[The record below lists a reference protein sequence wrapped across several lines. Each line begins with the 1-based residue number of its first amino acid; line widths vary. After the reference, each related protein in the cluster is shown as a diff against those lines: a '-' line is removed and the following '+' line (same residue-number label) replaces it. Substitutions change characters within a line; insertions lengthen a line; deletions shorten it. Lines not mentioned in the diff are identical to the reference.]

1 LAFSEEDEQRA
12 FNSKL
17 KINNKKLARDI
28 LYDDSAQSMKLV
40 PKSDEE
46 RKAKEQRELEM
57 KEKVKNAEDLK
68 DNYKFDI
75 DVNEFQTHENE
86 I

>member
-1 LAFSEEDEQRA
+1 MAFSEEDEQRA

-75 DVNEFQTHENE
+75 DVNEFETHENE